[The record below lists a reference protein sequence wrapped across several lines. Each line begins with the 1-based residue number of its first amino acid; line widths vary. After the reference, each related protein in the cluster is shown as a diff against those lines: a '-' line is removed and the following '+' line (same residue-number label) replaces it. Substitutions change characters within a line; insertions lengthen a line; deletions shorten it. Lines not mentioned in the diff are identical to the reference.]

1 MHTHTRTHWSTKV
14 SRGPT
19 ARQICPP
26 RSHECAPLTT
36 TISQSAENVLR
47 LFPSLSLL
55 PGNAAKKHTSH
66 LQRDM
71 PALQT
76 KCFTGVSGGPL
87 SVRGPFCSR
96 ENMCVRVCMCA
107 CACVFSRKKSNLSL
121 PLLETQGLLLDH
133 RPPWG
138 RGSTSLWHPLET
150 RAGSPSPLCP
160 RKKGLL
166 SGRFP
171 QSRELPVSLQ
181 LGHVLV
187 PVSASL
193 THTFSAS

>member
-55 PGNAAKKHTSH
+55 LGNAAKKHTSH

-107 CACVFSRKKSNLSL
+107 CACVFSREKSNLSL

-138 RGSTSLWHPLET
+138 RGSP
-150 RAGSPSPLCP
+150 PSGTPWKPALGP
-160 RKKGLL
+160 PALSVPGKRGLL